1 MNVNENS
8 EVEERL
14 PLSHSPERSGE
25 TPAVVVCGAVSRFTH
40 VTVVPTGIVRSRS
53 VKSIISDFTG
63 FPVSDEVG
71 AEVGAAAT
79 LVGSG
84 ADVGA
89 DVGGAEAGADEDSPL
104 QATSVTPTITAA
116 TKT

>member
-1 MNVNENS
+1 MNENP
-8 EVEERL
+8 EFEERL